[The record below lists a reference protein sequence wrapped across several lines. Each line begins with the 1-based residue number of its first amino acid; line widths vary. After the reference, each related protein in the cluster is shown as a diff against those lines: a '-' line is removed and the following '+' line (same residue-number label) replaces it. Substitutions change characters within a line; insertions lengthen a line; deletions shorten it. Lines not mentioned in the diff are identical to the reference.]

1 MIAMDFVVKL
11 SSSHRY
17 DSILTLTDHDCTK
30 VVILLPCQEN
40 MDSLAIAKLYL
51 HCVFP
56 FVGLLERVISDQ
68 DPKFTSK
75 VFQEI
80 CTQLKVKQNISSA
93 YHPQTDRQS
102 EKTNQHVEMA
112 L

>member
-1 MIAMDFVVKL
+1 MDL
-11 SSSHRY
+11 
-17 DSILTLTDHDCTK
+17 
-30 VVILLPCQEN
+30 
-40 MDSLAIAKLYL
+40 LAIAELYL
-51 HCVFP
+51 HYIFP
-56 FVGLLERVISDQ
+56 FVGLLERVISDW

-80 CTQLKVKQNISSA
+80 CALLKVKQNISSA

-102 EKTNQHVEMA
+102 EKTNQYVEMV